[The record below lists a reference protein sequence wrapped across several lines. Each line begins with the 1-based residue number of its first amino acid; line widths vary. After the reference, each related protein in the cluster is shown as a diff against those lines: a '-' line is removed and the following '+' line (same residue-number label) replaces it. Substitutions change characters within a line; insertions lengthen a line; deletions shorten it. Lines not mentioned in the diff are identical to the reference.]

1 MEKYVGLIIVC
12 PIINHLFYPNCP
24 SLRPAPAPNNKP
36 PDCMAQLLHDSP
48 ALLHAAGS
56 TLFLTNHPNLTARN
70 VPVSGF
76 DLLCRQRWC
85 RGRRA
90 AAAAVAASGGGQ
102 GRTN

>member
-1 MEKYVGLIIVC
+1 
-12 PIINHLFYPNCP
+12 
-24 SLRPAPAPNNKP
+24 
-36 PDCMAQLLHDSP
+36 MAQLLHDSP

-85 RGRRA
+85 RGRRR
-90 AAAAVAASGGGQ
+90 AAAVAAASGGGWRGPDQ
-102 GRTN
+102 LSGNAVGHYTSRRFP